1 MSIGPNY
8 EPDGGS
14 WTCGRCGCPLEQG
27 KVQVFYLNSAFDVML
42 PRCPQCGLTMVP
54 KSLVFQQGFHFQHL
68 ALGQ

>member
-1 MSIGPNY
+1 MSIGPSY

-54 KSLVFQQGFHFQHL
+54 
-68 ALGQ
+68 